1 MCLTIDNTTA
11 QSGEAAP
18 IAATIANI
26 QPHGF
31 PMELELFLNQL
42 STRPETIE
50 FPDVIALVN
59 SLYTYIPTAF
69 RNHEVYS
76 EAGQNTGSCK
86 VFAFARLQELSEE
99 QTLALFGAY
108 YRADVLRTPD
118 GDSHPNIRQFM
129 KTGWSGIEFDGVP
142 LRAKS

>member
-1 MCLTIDNTTA
+1 
-11 QSGEAAP
+11 
-18 IAATIANI
+18 
-26 QPHGF
+26 
-31 PMELELFLNQL
+31 MELELFLNRL
-42 STRPETIE
+42 NTAPESIE

-59 SLYTYIPTAF
+59 SLYTFIPTAF
-69 RNHEVYS
+69 YNHEIYN

-86 VFAFARLQELSEE
+86 LFAFARLHELTQE

-129 KTGWSGIEFDGVP
+129 QTGWSGIEFEGVP
-142 LRAKS
+142 LRARS